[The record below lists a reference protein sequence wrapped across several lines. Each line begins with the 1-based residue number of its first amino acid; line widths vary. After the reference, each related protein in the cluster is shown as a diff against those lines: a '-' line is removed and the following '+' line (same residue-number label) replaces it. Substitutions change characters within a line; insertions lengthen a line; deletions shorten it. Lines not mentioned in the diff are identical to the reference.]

1 MSKIGLVLEGGGM
14 KCAYSAGVLD
24 RFLEDGIQFD
34 YLIGVS
40 AGSANGVSYLAGQKG
55 RNKRFYTEHLNDKDY
70 MGLRCFRKTGNIF
83 GLDYIYSTLTNSDGA
98 DPLDYD
104 RLMENPT
111 EYELVAT
118 NALTGKATFF
128 SKENFVRDDYKE
140 IKASCAIP
148 AVCKPVVIDGIPY
161 YDGGI
166 ADSLPL
172 ARAFERGCDKLVV
185 ITSKA
190 RSYQRT
196 PQKYRWFY
204 SRRCKK
210 YPKII
215 QLMDNHHIAY
225 MEEFRQMF
233 ELEEQGRV
241 LVIAPSK
248 PLDISTFTKDAAKN
262 QEIYDL
268 GCSDYDSLKQRLN
281 TFMER

>member
-1 MSKIGLVLEGGGM
+1 MSKIGLLLEGGGM

-24 RFLEDGIQFD
+24 CFLEDGIQFD
-34 YLIGVS
+34 YVIGVS

-55 RNKRFYTEHLNDKDY
+55 RNKRFFTDHINDKDY

-98 DPLDYD
+98 DPLDYEKM
-104 RLMENPT
+104 MENPT

-118 NALTGKATFF
+118 NAQTGKAVFF
-128 SKENFVRDDYKE
+128 PKENFVKDDYKE

-148 AVCKPVVIDGIPY
+148 AVCKPVVIDGVPY

-166 ADSLPL
+166 ADALPF

-185 ITSKA
+185 ITSKD
-190 RSYQRT
+190 RTYQRT
-196 PQKYRWFY
+196 PQKFRWFY

-215 QLMDNHHIAY
+215 KLMDNHHIAY
-225 MEEFRQMF
+225 MEEFRKMF
-233 ELEEQGRV
+233 ELEKQGKV

-248 PLDISTFTKDAAKN
+248 PLEISTFTKDAVKN

-268 GCSDYDSLKQRLN
+268 GCSDYRSLKQSLQQ
-281 TFMER
+281 FMK

>member
-24 RFLEDGIQFD
+24 CFLEDGIQFD

-104 RLMENPT
+104 KLMENPT

-118 NALTGKATFF
+118 NALTGKAAFF

-172 ARAFERGCDKLVV
+172 ERAFERGCDKLVV

-225 MEEFRQMF
+225 MEEFRHLF
-233 ELEEQGRV
+233 ELEKQGKV

-248 PLDISTFTKDAAKN
+248 PLDISTFTKDAVKN

-268 GCSDYDSLKQRLN
+268 GCSDYDSLKQKLMA
-281 TFMER
+281 FMER

>member
-24 RFLEDGIQFD
+24 CFLEDGIQFD

-104 RLMENPT
+104 KLMENPT

-118 NALTGKATFF
+118 NALTGKAAFF

-172 ARAFERGCDKLVV
+172 ERAFERGCDKLVV

-225 MEEFRQMF
+225 MEEFRHMF
-233 ELEEQGRV
+233 ELEKQGKV

-248 PLDISTFTKDAAKN
+248 PLDISTFTKDAIKN

-268 GCSDYDSLKQRLN
+268 GCSDYDSLKQKLMA
-281 TFMER
+281 FMER

>member
-1 MSKIGLVLEGGGM
+1 MSKIGLLLEGGGM

-24 RFLEDGIQFD
+24 CFLEDGIQFD
-34 YLIGVS
+34 YVIGVS

-55 RNKRFYTEHLNDKDY
+55 RNKRFYTDHINDKDY

-98 DPLDYD
+98 DPLDYEKM
-104 RLMENPT
+104 MENPT

-118 NALTGKATFF
+118 NAQTGKAVFF
-128 SKENFVRDDYKE
+128 SKENFVKDDYKE

-148 AVCKPVVIDGIPY
+148 AVCKPVVIDGVPY

-166 ADSLPL
+166 ADSLPF

-185 ITSKA
+185 ITSKD
-190 RSYQRT
+190 RTYQRT
-196 PQKYRWFY
+196 PQKFRWFY

-215 QLMDNHHIAY
+215 KLMDNHHIAY
-225 MEEFRQMF
+225 MEEFRKLF
-233 ELEEQGRV
+233 ELEKQGKV

-248 PLDISTFTKDAAKN
+248 PLEISTFTKDAVKN

-268 GCSDYDSLKQRLN
+268 GCSDYRSLKQSLQQ
-281 TFMER
+281 FMK

>member
-24 RFLEDGIQFD
+24 CFLEDGIQFD

-104 RLMENPT
+104 KLMENPT

-118 NALTGKATFF
+118 NALTGKAAFF

-172 ARAFERGCDKLVV
+172 ERAFERGCDKLVV

-225 MEEFRQMF
+225 MEEFRHMF
-233 ELEEQGRV
+233 ELEKQGKV

-248 PLDISTFTKDAAKN
+248 PLDISTFTKDAVKN

-268 GCSDYDSLKQRLN
+268 GCSDYDSLKQKLMA
-281 TFMER
+281 FMER